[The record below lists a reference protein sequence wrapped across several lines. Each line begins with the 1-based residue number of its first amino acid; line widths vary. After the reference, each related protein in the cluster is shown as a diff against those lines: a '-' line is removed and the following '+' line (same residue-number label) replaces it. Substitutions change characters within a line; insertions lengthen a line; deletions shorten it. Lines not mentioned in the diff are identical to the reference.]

1 MTHKEPPF
9 LKFQSPTFST
19 VVLAFE
25 RGEKFYQKTP
35 DNRFLLISQVNDLA
49 NYWITSCIYVTNPD
63 YVKPWSETVADEM
76 KNFGVT
82 YRPTD
87 IGDIIVINDTFNK
100 IAAIELAQSII
111 RATKQ

>member
-1 MTHKEPPF
+1 MSSIESPF
-9 LKFQSPTFST
+9 LKFNFAKFSNA
-19 VVLAFE
+19 VIAFE
-25 RGEKFYQKTP
+25 KGEKFYRKTP

-49 NYWITSCIYVTNPD
+49 DCWITSCIYVVNPD

-82 YRPTD
+82 YRTTD
-87 IGDIIVINDTFNK
+87 IGDIISIIGEFDK
-100 IAAIELAQSII
+100 LEAIKLAQSII